1 MTFLKIF
8 LVAVLTI
15 NVSVLPS
22 ACAIG
27 AGAFP
32 LFGSSTRK
40 ELVEEETKNHGISKT
55 ERIAKIKKRIKD
67 EIKTARV
74 AGASIESLKKSQDR
88 GRGATRFN
96 ANNLQERKPKGLLKK
111 KETTLVDVLFPGVS
125 PEEFA
130 RGQAMPITVDT
141 VTSHK
146 TLIPF
151 AYYELPVCGPDDIEQ
166 IRFKDRKR
174 KNLGERLMGK
184 SLESLS
190 LYDIK
195 VLENKPCTQLCAKN
209 FDYKTIKRMETLVAR
224 EYDVQLSLDGL
235 PAHVKTPN
243 GHNIHGYP
251 LGSKLVNEAT
261 DKTSFLLNN
270 HVKLTIEYNESDAAP
285 GFVRIVGFSVKP
297 ISIAHDTNNLSNT
310 CGNGPVRTK
319 RETLLYL
326 KPDKDNKGRALPVV
340 YSYEVQWKKTD
351 MAWTDRWDTFLLTN
365 VDDSAELYM
374 SILNSVMIVIFL
386 TTFIAIIYNDL
397 RVDPNEEEEDDSGWK
412 MVHGDVFRPPTY
424 PMSLSVLVGS
434 GAQITVAILVTLILS
449 QTNLIN
455 PAMKGQALSNIVL
468 IYVFSGTVSG
478 YISARI
484 FKFCG
489 GKNWKLNTVVTA
501 VAFPGTIIGMF
512 MILNIFLA
520 FCGSS
525 NTVDIFTIFCAFG
538 LYGLALHLLLFSL
551 EVSLDSSVIQSVF
564 QQGPTRSHV
573 LFLLSIIRL
582 RGANAPV

>member
-130 RGQAMPITVDT
+130 RRQAMPITVDT

-174 KNLGERLMGK
+174 KNFGERLMGK

-190 LYDIK
+190 L
-195 VLENKPCTQLCAKN
+195 
-209 FDYKTIKRMETLVAR
+209 
-224 EYDVQLSLDGL
+224 
-235 PAHVKTPN
+235 
-243 GHNIHGYP
+243 
-251 LGSKLVNEAT
+251 
-261 DKTSFLLNN
+261 
-270 HVKLTIEYNESDAAP
+270 
-285 GFVRIVGFSVKP
+285 
-297 ISIAHDTNNLSNT
+297 
-310 CGNGPVRTK
+310 
-319 RETLLYL
+319 
-326 KPDKDNKGRALPVV
+326 
-340 YSYEVQWKKTD
+340 
-351 MAWTDRWDTFLLTN
+351 
-365 VDDSAELYM
+365 
-374 SILNSVMIVIFL
+374 
-386 TTFIAIIYNDL
+386 
-397 RVDPNEEEEDDSGWK
+397 
-412 MVHGDVFRPPTY
+412 
-424 PMSLSVLVGS
+424 
-434 GAQITVAILVTLILS
+434 
-449 QTNLIN
+449 
-455 PAMKGQALSNIVL
+455 
-468 IYVFSGTVSG
+468 
-478 YISARI
+478 
-484 FKFCG
+484 
-489 GKNWKLNTVVTA
+489 
-501 VAFPGTIIGMF
+501 
-512 MILNIFLA
+512 
-520 FCGSS
+520 
-525 NTVDIFTIFCAFG
+525 
-538 LYGLALHLLLFSL
+538 
-551 EVSLDSSVIQSVF
+551 
-564 QQGPTRSHV
+564 
-573 LFLLSIIRL
+573 
-582 RGANAPV
+582 

>member
-111 KETTLVDVLFPGVS
+111 QETTLVDVLFPGVS

-174 KNLGERLMGK
+174 KNFGERLMGK

-190 LYDIK
+190 L
-195 VLENKPCTQLCAKN
+195 
-209 FDYKTIKRMETLVAR
+209 
-224 EYDVQLSLDGL
+224 
-235 PAHVKTPN
+235 
-243 GHNIHGYP
+243 
-251 LGSKLVNEAT
+251 
-261 DKTSFLLNN
+261 
-270 HVKLTIEYNESDAAP
+270 
-285 GFVRIVGFSVKP
+285 
-297 ISIAHDTNNLSNT
+297 
-310 CGNGPVRTK
+310 
-319 RETLLYL
+319 
-326 KPDKDNKGRALPVV
+326 
-340 YSYEVQWKKTD
+340 
-351 MAWTDRWDTFLLTN
+351 
-365 VDDSAELYM
+365 
-374 SILNSVMIVIFL
+374 
-386 TTFIAIIYNDL
+386 
-397 RVDPNEEEEDDSGWK
+397 
-412 MVHGDVFRPPTY
+412 
-424 PMSLSVLVGS
+424 
-434 GAQITVAILVTLILS
+434 
-449 QTNLIN
+449 
-455 PAMKGQALSNIVL
+455 
-468 IYVFSGTVSG
+468 
-478 YISARI
+478 
-484 FKFCG
+484 
-489 GKNWKLNTVVTA
+489 
-501 VAFPGTIIGMF
+501 
-512 MILNIFLA
+512 
-520 FCGSS
+520 
-525 NTVDIFTIFCAFG
+525 
-538 LYGLALHLLLFSL
+538 
-551 EVSLDSSVIQSVF
+551 
-564 QQGPTRSHV
+564 
-573 LFLLSIIRL
+573 
-582 RGANAPV
+582 